1 MFPLKPS
8 LKFACISLDPHLQL
22 EATCR
27 VVYTL
32 SYGISRFF
40 EAISLR
46 PSNST
51 HWPPAYRRSMFVK
64 IHLQERWGL
73 NNCLISW
80 RLTDASFYTL
90 EV

>member
-22 EATCR
+22 AATCR

-40 EAISLR
+40 EAIS
-46 PSNST
+46 
-51 HWPPAYRRSMFVK
+51 
-64 IHLQERWGL
+64 
-73 NNCLISW
+73 
-80 RLTDASFYTL
+80 
-90 EV
+90 